1 MKRIFPALL
10 GLCLAL
16 STTTGSPARATDAT
30 APDTVVIVTADAITL
45 QDFVWQKRP
54 LVVFADSP
62 FDPRYVE
69 QMEGIMDNLDSLLD
83 RDVVIITDTDPAAR
97 SAVREKLRPRGFMWV
112 LIGKDGQVALR
123 KPVPWDA
130 RELSQAIDRMPLRI
144 DELREERR

>member
-1 MKRIFPALL
+1 MALS
-10 GLCLAL
+10 LAL
-16 STTTGSPARATDAT
+16 STTPGSPAHATGAAAPEDAVPLS
-30 APDTVVIVTADAITL
+30 ADTISL

-54 LVVFADSP
+54 LVIFADSP
-62 FDPRYVE
+62 FDPRYVQ
-69 QMEGIMDNLDSLLD
+69 QMEGIMPDLDSLLD

-97 SAVREKLRPRGFMWV
+97 SSVREKLRPRGFMWV

-130 RELSQAIDRMPLRI
+130 RELSQAIDRMPLRL